1 MHGKWPK
8 KKMEP
13 PPNTELELETEEK
26 KNKPKELPSQKN
38 RVVEITGKSMSKNIK
53 YDVLCLQGVSTKAL
67 YCLGCLQCL
76 VDNGC
81 LDSLKHYVGTSS
93 GSLVCYFTLLGYSP
107 AESLSNLCTD
117 DVFASVSKN
126 FNLLKM
132 VNGGGAASWSRIQ
145 ETIEKLTIQK
155 IGVLPTM
162 LSLYKLTGKTFTLVT
177 YNLTTDETV
186 YLNHLTHPDLPVT
199 VALRMSC
206 NLPFVFEKYLY
217 DGSYYID
224 GGVTDNFAITHAE
237 TLGNAVCGVRVHN
250 PPSTTP
256 KDSFMTYLYQ
266 IMMLPLIELDRIR
279 MAQMDSNTTVITL
292 TADKVVTAYDFEIN
306 NPQKMDM
313 FSTGY
318 SQVATVFEKEKNGN
332 DSRTQR

>member
-1 MHGKWPK
+1 MGDISSAVKNGK
-8 KKMEP
+8 KKIEP
-13 PPNTELELETEEK
+13 PSCTKLELKPEIEPNSVGEEVK
-26 KNKPKELPSQKN
+26 GQIHHPAEVQTLGNPL
-38 RVVEITGKSMSKNIK
+38 SKNTG
-53 YDVLCLQGVSTKAL
+53 YDVLCLQGTSTKAL

-76 VDNGC
+76 ADNGC

-93 GSLVCYFTLLGYSP
+93 GSLVCYFTLLGYSA

-126 FNLLKM
+126 FNLIKM
-132 VNGGGAASWSRIQ
+132 LNGGGATSWSRIQ
-145 ETIEKLTIQK
+145 ETIEKLTIEK

-162 LSLYKLTGKTFTLVT
+162 LSLHKLTGKTFTVVT
-177 YNLTTDETV
+177 FNLTKHKTI
-186 YLNHLTHPDLPVT
+186 YINHKTHPDLPVT

-224 GGVTDNFAITHAE
+224 GGVADNFALTHAQS
-237 TLGNAVCGVRVHN
+237 LGNRVCGIRVHN
-250 PPSTTP
+250 LPDTTP

-266 IMMLPLIELDRIR
+266 IISLPIIELERIR
-279 MAQMDSNTTVITL
+279 MGQMKSSTTVITL
-292 TADKVVTAYDFEIN
+292 QTDKLVAPYDFDMN
-306 NPQKMDM
+306 NSQKMDM

-318 SQVATVFEKEKNGN
+318 SQVAKAFT
-332 DSRTQR
+332 T